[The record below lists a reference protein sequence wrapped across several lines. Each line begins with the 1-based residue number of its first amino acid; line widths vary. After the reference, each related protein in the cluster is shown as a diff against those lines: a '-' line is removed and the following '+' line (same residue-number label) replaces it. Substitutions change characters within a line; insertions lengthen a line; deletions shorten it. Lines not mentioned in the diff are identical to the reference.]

1 MKESQSQ
8 AEALGIDG
16 TPALFVEGE
25 RINGAM
31 PEEQLWMVIDRAL
44 RAAGEQPPPPDKP
57 EPAAAPKARWAVKGP
72 AANCCAV
79 SNVCLPGL
87 RVAELSCSAGSRCGF
102 RGEIRLQVDSVVR
115 APARRSV
122 FILGFGTLLM
132 LSACQRAPSA
142 DVVATVN
149 GKEIMRADL
158 EKLYKASLD
167 QSQQEPSPEQANIVR
182 LKTLEGMIDD
192 EILQQRAAKLN
203 LAASDEDVNA
213 KLTEMK
219 APFTQEEF
227 DRQLK
232 QRGLTLD
239 DLKRQTRR
247 ALTRQAD
254 QQGNR
259 VEDQHHR
266 RRDRRLLQQPQGRVQ
281 SDRAALSSGA
291 DRRYRRAPAAG
302 PCNRR
307 RRAPNEAEAKKE
319 IQSLRNRIDSGE
331 DFGTLAAQFSENANF
346 ASNGGDMG
354 FIAESQLKTD
364 ADVYNAVNALK
375 PGQVTQP
382 LPIFDTSG
390 PGHKL
395 MGYALYKLFG
405 REAAGQRE
413 LKDPRV
419 QQSIRQTLR
428 DAQDPAPPD
437 RLLRDAAQ

>member
-1 MKESQSQ
+1 
-8 AEALGIDG
+8 
-16 TPALFVEGE
+16 
-25 RINGAM
+25 
-31 PEEQLWMVIDRAL
+31 
-44 RAAGEQPPPPDKP
+44 
-57 EPAAAPKARWAVKGP
+57 
-72 AANCCAV
+72 
-79 SNVCLPGL
+79 
-87 RVAELSCSAGSRCGF
+87 
-102 RGEIRLQVDSVVR
+102 
-115 APARRSV
+115 
-122 FILGFGTLLM
+122 LGFGTLLM
-132 LSACQRAPSA
+132 VSGCHLFSGCQRAPGA

-158 EKLYKASLD
+158 EKLYKANLD

-203 LAASDEDVNA
+203 LAASDEDVNS

-247 ALTRQAD
+247 GLTQTKLINKEIESKINITDAEIGD
-254 QQGNR
+254 YYNSHKAEFNLIEPQYHLAQIVVTGAPPQQGA
-259 VEDQHHR
+259 V
-266 RRDRRLLQQPQGRVQ
+266 QPQ
-281 SDRAALSSGA
+281 
-291 DRRYRRAPAAG
+291 
-302 PCNRR
+302 

-319 IQSLRNRIDSGE
+319 IQSLLNRIDSGE
-331 DFGTLAAQFSENANF
+331 DFGTLATQFSENANF

-364 ADVYNAVNALK
+364 TDIYNAVNALK

-395 MGYALYKLFG
+395 MGYAIYKLFG

-419 QQSIRQTLR
+419 QQSIRQGLR
-428 DAQDPAPPD
+428 DRKTQLLQTAYYEMLHNDAKIKNYFAEQILKQGAQ
-437 RLLRDAAQ
+437 

>member
-1 MKESQSQ
+1 
-8 AEALGIDG
+8 
-16 TPALFVEGE
+16 
-25 RINGAM
+25 
-31 PEEQLWMVIDRAL
+31 
-44 RAAGEQPPPPDKP
+44 
-57 EPAAAPKARWAVKGP
+57 
-72 AANCCAV
+72 
-79 SNVCLPGL
+79 
-87 RVAELSCSAGSRCGF
+87 
-102 RGEIRLQVDSVVR
+102 
-115 APARRSV
+115 
-122 FILGFGTLLM
+122 M

-158 EKLYKASLD
+158 EKLYKANLD

-203 LAASDEDVNA
+203 LAASDEDVNS

-247 ALTRQAD
+247 GLTQTKLINKEIESKINITDAEIGD
-254 QQGNR
+254 YYNSHKAEFNLIEPQYHLAQIVVTGAPPQQGS
-259 VEDQHHR
+259 V
-266 RRDRRLLQQPQGRVQ
+266 QPQ
-281 SDRAALSSGA
+281 
-291 DRRYRRAPAAG
+291 
-302 PCNRR
+302 

-364 ADVYNAVNALK
+364 PDVYNAVNALK

-428 DAQDPAPPD
+428 DRKTQLLQTAYYEMLHNDAKVKNYFAEQVLKQGAQ
-437 RLLRDAAQ
+437 